1 MKWQRTRPRYDTSM
15 LIYMYMYI
23 WTVKACGGW
32 CCVLNKIEGC
42 DRFLTILTMI
52 AGMFRVSCNNDSR
65 VYNQPLIGKKGQRS
79 WSQKRFER
87 AVKIEPTNIRVL
99 LILTGKKSKVFTTYW
114 VGLWTGIVLSN
125 TWVFVLVNCFGVFR
139 GPGSRNTP
147 SPVEFGCQWTD
158 SPTCPRRTSSSC
170 RIRSLLCN

>member
-1 MKWQRTRPRYDTSM
+1 MAKNPAKIWHTDANLHVYVHLDCKSM
-15 LIYMYMYI
+15 RGLML
-23 WTVKACGGW
+23 
-32 CCVLNKIEGC
+32 CVEQN
-42 DRFLTILTMI
+42 RRVWPFSNNLTMI

-65 VYNQPLIGKKGQRS
+65 VYNQSLIGKKGQRS
-79 WSQKRFER
+79 WSQKRFGR